1 MFSPSILWCN
11 LLGDK
16 SSSIKRER
24 ERAKN
29 GNQMHHNL
37 DMLVYFWLP
46 NEEIWQN
53 LCRRKKASNSAY
65 KKLPKSGK
73 FSPLPSYWRN
83 FYHHAKFDLKS
94 MNDRQWWPKW
104 ILYLKFSGFE
114 ALNFEVAS
122 GITYASSNMMRIIC
136 FRVEKRL
143 VILPSYLTLTSTLL
157 SGNVETFVRVVMIT
171 SI

>member
-1 MFSPSILWCN
+1 VINHNPLQE
-11 LLGDK
+11 K
-16 SSSIKRER
+16 ER
-24 ERAKN
+24 ESQKWWPNASQFGQACLFLTTKWRNLAKPI
-29 GNQMHHNL
+29 
-37 DMLVYFWLP
+37 Y
-46 NEEIWQN
+46 
-53 LCRRKKASNSAY
+53 KKKPSNSGY

-122 GITYASSNMMRIIC
+122 GITYASSNMMRIC

-143 VILPSYLTLTSTLL
+143 VILPSYLILTSTLL
-157 SGNVETFVRVVMIT
+157 SGSVDTSGVVMIT